1 MNGSS
6 PLRIVVL
13 GRGRMGQS
21 VKEVAESRGH
31 EVIGPWGREE
41 VAAVDWPDV
50 DVAIDFTTPEAA
62 TGVFRACRERNL
74 PLVSGTTGWLHDREA
89 VEQAV
94 KAAGHP
100 MLWAPNFSVGI
111 HLFRKALAEV
121 QETLAESAW
130 SIHVEE
136 VHHTGKMDAPSGTA
150 LAIGEDLEGRGAP
163 VVPIHAQRLP
173 GCRVPTKWCGKTKW
187 TASPSPT
194 PPRTGPGSPKAQC
207 SAPNG
212 WLFKPR
218 RLTRFTAWKTFG
230 GDIAAPSLSSCRF
243 PSSCSCFFR

>member
-13 GRGRMGQS
+13 GRGRMGKS
-21 VKEVAESRGH
+21 VKAAAESRGH
-31 EVIGPWGREE
+31 EVIGLWGREE
-41 VAAVDWPDV
+41 VAAADWPDA

-74 PLVSGTTGWLHDREA
+74 PLVSGTTGWLQYREE

-94 KAAGHP
+94 KEAGHP

-111 HLFRKALAEV
+111 HLFRKALVAV

-136 VHHTGKMDAPSGTA
+136 VHHTLKVDAPSGTA
-150 LAIGEDLEGRGAP
+150 LAIGEDLQGRGAP
-163 VVPIHAQRLP
+163 AVPIHAQRLP
-173 GCRVPTKWCGKTKW
+173 GVPGTHEVVWQNEVD
-187 TASPSPT
+187 
-194 PPRTGPGSPKAQC
+194 R
-207 SAPNG
+207 
-212 WLFKPR
+212 
-218 RLTRFTAWKTFG
+218 
-230 GDIAAPSLSSCRF
+230 ISLSHSAKNRSGFAKGAVLCAEWLVVQAPPF
-243 PSSCSCFFR
+243 DKIHSMEDVWG

>member
-13 GRGRMGQS
+13 GRGRMGKS
-21 VKEVAESRGH
+21 VKAAAESRGH
-31 EVIGPWGREE
+31 EVIGLWGREE
-41 VAAVDWPDV
+41 VAAADWPDA

-74 PLVSGTTGWLHDREA
+74 PLVSGTTGWLQYREE

-94 KAAGHP
+94 KEAGHP

-111 HLFRKALAEV
+111 HLFRKALVAV

-136 VHHTGKMDAPSGTA
+136 VHHTLKVDAPSGTA
-150 LAIGEDLEGRGAP
+150 LAIGEDLQGRGAP

-173 GCRVPTKWCGKTKW
+173 GVPGTHEVVWQNEVD
-187 TASPSPT
+187 
-194 PPRTGPGSPKAQC
+194 R
-207 SAPNG
+207 
-212 WLFKPR
+212 
-218 RLTRFTAWKTFG
+218 
-230 GDIAAPSLSSCRF
+230 ISLSHSAKNRSGFAKGAVLCAEWLVVQAPPF
-243 PSSCSCFFR
+243 DKIHSMEDVWG